1 MAGIMPCFA
10 LPAICNLSA
19 EGIQTTSFGRGVR
32 GACMRVQSIPD
43 KSAASW
49 AAFIRM
55 TPSVTGGHLKA
66 PFSSRFQ

>member
-1 MAGIMPCFA
+1 M
-10 LPAICNLSA
+10 
-19 EGIQTTSFGRGVR
+19 R
-32 GACMRVQSIPD
+32 GACIRVQSMPD